1 MKFDP
6 TKHHRRSIRLKNY
19 DYTQEGAYFI
29 TICAHDRLCLFGDIQ
44 NGKMR
49 LNEFGKIVET
59 EWIKTA
65 GMRDNVEI
73 DEFIVMPNH
82 LHGIIMI
89 LEKAGGKAG
98 RGELTF
104 AHNKHLRSPS
114 QSLGSIIRGFKSA
127 STRRINENRNSM
139 NEKIWQR
146 NYYERIIRN
155 YNELDKFR
163 NYILEN
169 PV

>member
-1 MKFDP
+1 MSDVVY
-6 TKHHRRSIRLKNY
+6 RRKTIRLKDW
-19 DYTQEGAYFI
+19 DYSSEGAYYV
-29 TICAHDRLCLFGDIQ
+29 TLCTDKMGHLFGKVANENMEL
-44 NGKMR
+44 NG
-49 LNEFGKIVET
+49 FGKIVQK
-59 EWIKTA
+59 EWLRTA
-65 GMRDNVEI
+65 ELRTNVVI